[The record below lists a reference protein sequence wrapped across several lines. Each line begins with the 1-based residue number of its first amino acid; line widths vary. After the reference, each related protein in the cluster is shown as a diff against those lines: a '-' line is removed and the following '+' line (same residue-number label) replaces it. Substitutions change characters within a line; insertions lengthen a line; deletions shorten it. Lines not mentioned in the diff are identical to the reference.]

1 MIVALATNRVIGH
14 DNDLPWQLP
23 DDLAYFREK
32 TRGHPVIMGRKCF
45 ESIGFVLPNRK
56 NIVITR
62 DTDWAHEGVTVV
74 HSKEDA
80 LAEAGVQKAAFVI
93 GGGEIYRMFLPD
105 CTRLYLTEVDAEIDG
120 EITFPELDSAE
131 WQEST
136 RHHHVADER
145 HEHAFDF
152 VVYERS

>member
-1 MIVALATNRVIGH
+1 MIAALAKNRVIGR
-14 DNDLPWQLP
+14 DNQLPWQLP
-23 DDLAYFREK
+23 DDLKYFREK

-62 DTDWAHEGVTVV
+62 DTDWTHEGVTIV

-80 LAEAGVQKAAFVI
+80 LLEADVQKAAFVI

-105 CTRLYLTEVDAEIDG
+105 CSRLYLTEVNADIDG
-120 EITFPELDSAE
+120 EITFPELDKN
-131 WQEST
+131 WQESA
-136 RHHHVADER
+136 RHHHAADER
-145 HEHAFDF
+145 HKYAFDF